1 VSQASQARE
10 AEARRLVTGVMLA
23 VLDGRDD
30 DVHQLLA
37 DADRDML
44 AVAVGGVLLL
54 AGAALAEVPPKRR
67 TDFREHMA
75 SRAVTMAGWP
85 Q

>member
-1 VSQASQARE
+1 M
-10 AEARRLVTGVMLA
+10 MLA

-54 AGAALAEVPPKRR
+54 AGAVVGEMPPERR
-67 TDFREHMA
+67 AAVREHMA
-75 SRAVTMAGWP
+75 SRAVTVAGWP
-85 Q
+85 

>member
-1 VSQASQARE
+1 VTGEDQAA
-10 AEARRLVTGVMLA
+10 AARRLVLGVMLA

-37 DADRDML
+37 GADRDML

-54 AGAALAEVPPKRR
+54 AGAVLGEVPLERR
-67 TDFREHMA
+67 AAVREHLA
-75 SRAVTMAGWP
+75 SRAVTVAGWP

>member
-1 VSQASQARE
+1 MTSEARA
-10 AEARRLVTGVMLA
+10 AEARRLVLGVSLA

-44 AVAVGGVLLL
+44 AVAVGGVLLM
-54 AGAALAEVPPKRR
+54 AGAVLGELPAERR
-67 TDFREHMA
+67 AAVREHLA
-75 SRAVTMAGWP
+75 SRAVAMAGWP

>member
-1 VSQASQARE
+1 VTGEDQAA
-10 AEARRLVTGVMLA
+10 AARRLVLGVMLA
-23 VLDGRDD
+23 VLDGRDE

-37 DADRDML
+37 GADRDTL

-54 AGAALAEVPPKRR
+54 AGAVLGEVPPERR
-67 TDFREHMA
+67 AAVREHLA
-75 SRAVTMAGWP
+75 DRAVTVAGWP

>member
-1 VSQASQARE
+1 VTGE
-10 AEARRLVTGVMLA
+10 AGAPEARRLVLGVMLA

-37 DADRDML
+37 GADRDML

-54 AGAALAEVPPKRR
+54 AGAVLAEVPPERR
-67 TDFREHMA
+67 AAVREHLA
-75 SRAVTMAGWP
+75 NRAVTVAGWP